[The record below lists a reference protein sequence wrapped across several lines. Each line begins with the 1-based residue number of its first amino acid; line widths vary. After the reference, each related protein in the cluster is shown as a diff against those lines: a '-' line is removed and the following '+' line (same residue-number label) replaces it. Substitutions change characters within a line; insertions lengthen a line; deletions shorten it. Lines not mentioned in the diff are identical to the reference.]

1 MLFYLSLS
9 LHGKQA
15 FRSSDSETDTDN
27 QKHKVV
33 ISTVQDLYLRGA
45 GAFLEVKFT
54 PFPRLISDVH
64 L

>member
-9 LHGKQA
+9 LHSKQA
-15 FRSSDSETDTDN
+15 LRSSDSETDTEK
-27 QKHKVV
+27 QKCKVV
-33 ISTVQDLYLRGA
+33 ISTVQRFYLHDA
-45 GAFLEVKFT
+45 GASLEVKFT